1 MLYGGKLIALKD
13 IKEDSLYEVL
23 LAVTGSWEGHNA
35 GSFKIDTLDIVRMK
49 NNFDDRK
56 VEIVVDYEH
65 QSLYGCEA
73 PAAGWISDVYTSK
86 DNTELWGKIKWTKK
100 AYEYIKNGE
109 YRYLSP
115 VFNFYALDQKSG
127 ANIGVR
133 LESVALTN
141 TPFLDELGEVRVNK
155 ILDIKEKEVER
166 EKQVAAN
173 SDELVALK
181 TKNEELV
188 KQNEELKNLVAS
200 TQVESAIVAN
210 KITAEQ
216 KEWALSYAKKDLDG
230 FNLFINSIKPAVKPQ
245 VQNDIFA
252 NKVASQ
258 NEIDV
263 VKFALG
269 E

>member
-13 IKEDSLYEVL
+13 IKEDTLYEVL
-23 LAVTGSWEGHNA
+23 LAVTGTWEGHNA

-86 DNTELWGKIKWTKK
+86 DNAELWGKIKWTKK
-100 AYEYIKNGE
+100 AYEYIKNKE

-155 ILDIKEKEVER
+155 ILIKEKEVE
-166 EKQVAAN
+166 KDKTVTTS
-173 SDELVALK
+173 SDEIVALK
-181 TKNEELV
+181 AKNEELI

-210 KITAEQ
+210 KITLEQ

-230 FNLFINSIKPAVKPQ
+230 FNLFINSVKPAQKPQ
-245 VQNDIFA
+245 MQNDIFA
-252 NKVASQ
+252 NKATLG